1 MISKIEKIES
11 FDDRRGSL
19 LPFEFNNLDFEVK
32 RVFIVSQVPNGEIR
46 GNHSH
51 YKTKQ
56 YIICISGTVNVILD
70 NGVDKETHTVNK
82 NEAILVPELVWDSQ
96 EFLSDDATILVAC
109 STEFN
114 LDDYI
119 FDYTSFLKAIDDAK

>member
-1 MISKIEKIES
+1 MISNIEKINS

-19 LPFEFNNLDFEVK
+19 LPFEFNHLDFECK
-32 RVFIVSQVPNGEIR
+32 RIFIVNQVPTGEIR

-56 YIICISGTVNVILD
+56 YIICISGSINVILD
-70 NGVDKETHTVNK
+70 NGSDKEVHPLKK

-96 EFLSDDATILVAC
+96 EFLSDDAAILVVC

-119 FDYTSFLKAIDDAK
+119 LDYTSFLKAIDDAK

>member
-1 MISKIEKIES
+1 MISKVEKIKS

-19 LPFEFNNLDFEVK
+19 LPFEFNNLDFESK
-32 RVFIVSQVPNGEIR
+32 RIFIVNQVPTGEIR

-56 YIICISGTVNVILD
+56 YIICISGSVNVMLD
-70 NGVDKETHTVNK
+70 NGSDKETHHLSK
-82 NEAILVPELVWDSQ
+82 NEAILVPELIWDSQ
-96 EFLSDDATILVAC
+96 EFLTDDTAILVIC
-109 STEFN
+109 STEFD

-119 FDYTSFLKAIDDAK
+119 FNYTVFIKEIDNVK